1 MKGKPITKVEPLENG
16 VLRVTFDT
24 GNCVTINMKQ
34 SFNMFRFGVLQN
46 IDVWRSA
53 NTDGGFVRWY
63 KNGLPVVEL
72 AYNEIM
78 KMTLGES
85 Y

>member
-1 MKGKPITKVEPLENG
+1 MKGQPITKVEPLENG
-16 VLRVTFDT
+16 ILSVIFDT
-24 GNCVTINMKQ
+24 GNSITVDMKP
-34 SFNMFRFGVLQN
+34 SFFGYRFGVLKN
-46 IDVWRSA
+46 DDVWKSA
-53 NTDGGFVRWY
+53 DTDGSFVHWH
-63 KNGLPVVEL
+63 KDGLIVAEL

>member
-1 MKGKPITKVEPLENG
+1 MKGKPITKVEPLEDSI
-16 VLRVTFDT
+16 LKVTFDT
-24 GNCVTINMKQ
+24 GNCVIINMK
-34 SFNMFRFGVLQN
+34 SRLSLFRFGVLQN
-46 IDVWRSA
+46 SDIWKSA
-53 NTDGGFVRWY
+53 DTDGSFIHWY
-63 KNGLPVVEL
+63 KNGLSVVEL

>member
-16 VLRVTFDT
+16 VLQITFDT
-24 GNCVTINMKQ
+24 GNCVTIDMTQ
-34 SFNMFRFGVLQN
+34 SFDIFRFGALKNKDIWQ
-46 IDVWRSA
+46 SA
-53 NTDGGFVRWY
+53 DTDGGFVHWY
-63 KNGLPVVEL
+63 KNGLQVAEL

>member
-1 MKGKPITKVEPLENG
+1 MKGKPITRVEPLDDG
-16 VLRVTFDT
+16 FLRITFDT
-24 GNCVTINMKQ
+24 GNSVKLDMKP
-34 SFNMFRFGVLQN
+34 SFSGFRFGVLQN
-46 IDVWRSA
+46 PDIWRTA
-53 NTDGGFVRWY
+53 DTDGGFVRWY
-63 KNGLPVVEL
+63 KNGLSVAEL

>member
-24 GNCVTINMKQ
+24 GNSVTIDMKQ
-34 SFNMFRFGVLQN
+34 SFDVFRFGALKNTDIWQ
-46 IDVWRSA
+46 SA
-53 NTDGGFVRWY
+53 DTDGGFVRWY
-63 KNGLPVVEL
+63 KNGLAVAEL